1 MAKKATDVT
10 EQGHLSQRL
19 IAYTF
24 DVVVVFVAIELLC
37 AVLGI
42 KRSELTTTKQLQL
55 DITSNV
61 LFACYSFILPYFIM
75 NGQTLG
81 KKMMGLKI
89 VSLTTED
96 GKLLPNEMLLREVIG
111 KVFIEKAN
119 LWITFVLV
127 STGLQDA
134 LYAVVPGVVSTT
146 LHYIFSV
153 PWLMLVSFS
162 MVMNRRDHCAIHD
175 LLGHTRVVSAKP
187 KIMFE

>member
-1 MAKKATDVT
+1 
-10 EQGHLSQRL
+10 
-19 IAYTF
+19 
-24 DVVVVFVAIELLC
+24 
-37 AVLGI
+37 
-42 KRSELTTTKQLQL
+42 
-55 DITSNV
+55 
-61 LFACYSFILPYFIM
+61 LPYFIM

-111 KVFIEKAN
+111 KIFIEKAN

-153 PWLMLVSFS
+153 PWLMLISFS
-162 MVMNRRDHCAIHD
+162 MVMN
-175 LLGHTRVVSAKP
+175 
-187 KIMFE
+187 